1 MRIVVRKVY
10 SWQVERTS
18 IVAAERQIRWRRQ
31 STSIALPP
39 TRQTAIEA
47 FQRTREEMPLRRSN
61 EASARSTVAV
71 RIASARTSRCSQ
83 DVAGRMRLPYAA
95 ADIVDAIRIVFK
107 AEPSPPKVELESR

>member
-1 MRIVVRKVY
+1 MRIIVRKVY
-10 SWQVERTS
+10 CVRFD
-18 IVAAERQIRWRRQ
+18 AAASVRSATTI
-31 STSIALPP
+31 TSIALPPP

-47 FQRTREEMPLRRSN
+47 FQRTREEMLLRRSN

-71 RIASARTSRCSQ
+71 RMASARTSRCSQ